1 MSMTEFTD
9 LKFTLETCL
18 DNKLFAH
25 LDTGQIQILLG
36 GIARLEKRE
45 KALVEVLKQVGGTRC
60 ANQHKFESLEYSDC
74 IGEMEY
80 FKTNEPVY
88 NRETMQR
95 ILAGNDL
102 CSYCRAKRAIGGESK

>member
-1 MSMTEFTD
+1 
-9 LKFTLETCL
+9 
-18 DNKLFAH
+18 
-25 LDTGQIQILLG
+25 
-36 GIARLEKRE
+36 
-45 KALVEVLKQVGGTRC
+45 LVEVLKQVGGTRC